1 LREFARRVGRID
13 LFVFHPEIVLNLA
26 EYVSFDGVGLSRL
39 ISSGEVSASEVA
51 AAAQRAIEMVNPKI
65 NAVVETW
72 AAEESPVV
80 SGDAGTRPL
89 ASVPFLLK
97 DLGVT
102 MKGRCCAMGSRMADG
117 VIAKEDSNL
126 MVRFR
131 EAGLVTI
138 GRTTIPELA
147 VSTTTEGRMY
157 GPTRN
162 PWVLERGTGG
172 SSGGAAAA
180 VAAGVIPIAHAT
192 DGGGSIRVP
201 ASFNGLFGMK
211 PTRGRV
217 SNGPAVDEVWNGLG
231 VHMGLSR
238 TVRDSAALLDA
249 INGGGFGEPYQIAPP
264 ARSYLSELQNSP
276 GKLKVGL
283 MMNPANG
290 ARTSAVVKN
299 AILAVARLLE
309 SLGHEVEEVE
319 SYLGVSW
326 DAFVHANAQ
335 IWTVNATSRLDTLST
350 ITGRVVTEAILEPAT
365 YAVYQYGRRVS
376 GTDLLTALQT
386 RNTVTRAA
394 GRLFGQYDVALTPT
408 LPELAPLIGEYNR
421 VETSVDGLG
430 WIAHVLAQTPFT
442 ALANVAG
449 LPAMSVP
456 LSFDDETGLPIGAQ
470 FGAAFGREDL
480 LFRLAAQ
487 LEVASPWSGR
497 RPAIWAGAVS
507 PADGR

>member
-1 LREFARRVGRID
+1 V
-13 LFVFHPEIVLNLA
+13 NLA
-26 EYVSFDGVGLSRL
+26 EYASYDGVGLSRL
-39 ISSGEVSASEVA
+39 ISSGEVSAAEVA
-51 AAAQRAIEMVNPKI
+51 AAAQRAIEAIDPEI

-72 AAEESPVV
+72 AAEKP
-80 SGDAGTRPL
+80 PL
-89 ASVPFLLK
+89 ASVDPEARPLWGVPFLLK

-102 MKGRCCAMGSRMADG
+102 MKGRCCAMGSRMADS

-162 PWVLERGTGG
+162 PWDTERSAGG
-172 SSGGAAAA
+172 SSGGSAAI
-180 VAAGVIPIAHAT
+180 VAAGAVPLAHAT

-201 ASFNGLFGMK
+201 ASFTGLFGMK

-249 INGGGFGEPYQIAPP
+249 THGGGVGEPYQIASP
-264 ARSYLSELQNSP
+264 AHSYLSELQRSP

-283 MMNPANG
+283 VMNPANG
-290 ARTSAVVKN
+290 AQTAAVVKN
-299 AILAVARLLE
+299 ATLAVARLLA
-309 SLGHEVEEVE
+309 SLGHVVEEAAPD
-319 SYLGVSW
+319 LGVSW
-326 DAFVHANAQ
+326 EAFVHANAQ
-335 IWTVNATSRLDTLST
+335 IWTVNATSRLDTLSS
-350 ITGRVVTEAILEPAT
+350 ITGRAVTQEILEPAT
-365 YAVYQYGRRVS
+365 YAVYQYGRHVS

-386 RNTVTRAA
+386 RNAVTRAA
-394 GRLFGQYDVALTPT
+394 GRCFEQYDVVLTPT

-430 WIAHVLAQTPFT
+430 WIAHVLEQTPFT

-456 LSFDDETGLPIGAQ
+456 LSFDEETGLPIGAQ

-480 LFRLAAQ
+480 LFRLASQ
-487 LEVASPWSGR
+487 LEAASPWSAR
-497 RPAIWAGAVS
+497 RPAVWAGTV
-507 PADGR
+507 